1 MSATAHDIGGDASE
15 RCCQTNSN
23 QSQFARTTVNLCG
36 TKKAPLGKCRGAVEF
51 EVLP

>member
-1 MSATAHDIGGDASE
+1 MDKVPEILFELSE
-15 RCCQTNSN
+15 GWCQTNSN

-51 EVLP
+51 VVLS